1 MLRMQEI
8 AFPGFKFLTFS
19 GGDPPRDSCVVCR
32 LHGYL
37 PLIYYLTERS
47 LFKKCPPPGKI
58 LKKDPDK
65 ISNKVVYVYCVS
77 KAVVQTN
84 TVPPV
89 PCLQPSVPMDEAGAV
104 KDL

>member
-65 ISNKVVYVYCVS
+65 ISNKVVYVYCVQLLNHDHT
-77 KAVVQTN
+77 VNPVHERDIRVHNIN
-84 TVPPV
+84 TVDPN
-89 PCLQPSVPMDEAGAV
+89 E
-104 KDL
+104 